1 MKNVSLVL
9 NVVLLIAVGILFYL
23 HFSGRNTPHTKIA
36 SSQKQAGATTAA
48 SDDFRIAYFEM
59 DSINNNFVLIK
70 DVKSELSR
78 EEEKINAELTRL
90 QKAYNDRITHYQGQA
105 NNMSQVES
113 ENANRDI
120 LQLQD
125 KIRSTKQN
133 MEQRY
138 QDLYMRKMQDVKAK
152 VEEYLK
158 EYNKDKGYSY
168 ILAYE
173 PGFIFYRD
181 SALNITSDLIAGLNE
196 KYKIKKK

>member
-1 MKNVSLVL
+1 MKNVSLIL
-9 NVVLLIAVGILFYL
+9 NVILLLAVAVLFYL
-23 HFSGRNTPHTKIA
+23 HFSGKNTPAQTKIA
-36 SSQKQAGATTAA
+36 SSQNQAVSSANG
-48 SDDFRIAYFEM
+48 DFKIAYFEM
-59 DSINNNFVLIK
+59 DSVNNKFVLIK

-78 EEEKINAELTRL
+78 EEEKINTELTRL
-90 QKAYNDRITHYQGQA
+90 QKSYNDRITQYQGQA
-105 NNMSQVES
+105 NSMSQVES

-138 QDLYMRKMQDVKAK
+138 QDLYMRKMQDVKLK
-152 VEEYLK
+152 VEDYLK
-158 EYNKDKGYSY
+158 EYNRDKGYAY

-181 SALNITSDLIAGLNE
+181 SALNITADLISGLNA
-196 KYKIKKK
+196 KYKKK